1 MTLSCTCRC
10 TVCAVPWHMWL
21 TSFDSLCVSRRSLH
35 QPRAE
40 SFNGITQRNNLANGA
55 PRPIRR
61 QATTATCAP
70 SAAAD
75 RSRSPVQQ
83 QESQESRDA
92 DSPVLGLTQRAFS
105 DNNFHTYPWYLRSVV
120 VVVLFFVDGQPREMT
135 LARSSTSCSGM
146 VHARIRVLFCH
157 QNKKE
162 KKKRSRF

>member
-1 MTLSCTCRC
+1 MYD
-10 TVCAVPWHMWL
+10 CATNMWLCHAHVDVQYVLYPGNVWHMWL

-40 SFNGITQRNNLANGA
+40 SFNGITQRNNIANGA

-105 DNNFHTYPWYLRSVV
+105 DNNVHTYPWYLRSLVV
-120 VVVLFFVDGQPREMT
+120 VVVVFSADSRERWLWPKALYFF
-135 LARSSTSCSGM
+135 
-146 VHARIRVLFCH
+146 
-157 QNKKE
+157 
-162 KKKRSRF
+162 